1 MIMIG
6 GSLRILWLM
15 RLILSGAAGRRDVGE
30 IQWFEV

>member
-15 RLILSGAAGRRDVGE
+15 RLILSGAAGRRDAGE
-30 IQWFEV
+30 TQVV